1 MQRSR
6 YYILFL
12 LWFIFLYSCSLI
24 HEEPGEDGV
33 DPTLVDVYM
42 TFILPEDTAIQ
53 DDHSDETSMD
63 TRYTFEVTPKIM
75 KMKSD
80 TTRQTVFIT
89 SSPLANGD
97 TLTFPVKISPA
108 QNNIRVWIDYVPR
121 GNSCECYYN
130 TNHLSSVKVTE
141 PYQVCTNQKRAF
153 AGNHDID
160 LSNFEGQEYAKTS
173 TTINLTLPFGSFS
186 ILSTDYQQYVQDH
199 PNDAP
204 ITTIIK
210 YRNYYPCG
218 YNVSNQCANL
228 NDFRTNID
236 FTSEAIA
243 LPDNSGIIAH
253 DHVFVSPDPSDIAV
267 DLFFY
272 SASGNLIQK
281 VKNIQI
287 PIRRGEL
294 TTISDDFLTQ
304 EFEDP
309 DENNGT
315 TVE

>member
-6 YYILFL
+6 YNIFFL
-12 LWFIFLYSCSLI
+12 LWLIFFYSCSLI
-24 HEEPGEDGV
+24 REEPENEGI

-42 TFILPEDTAIQ
+42 IFILPEDTTVQI
-53 DDHSDETSMD
+53 DHSGATSMD

-89 SSPLANGD
+89 SSPLVNGD
-97 TLTFPVKISPA
+97 TLAFPVKISPA
-108 QNNIRVWIDYVPR
+108 QNNIRVWIDYIPR
-121 GNSCECYYN
+121 ENPSGCYYN
-130 TNHLSSVKVTE
+130 TKHLSSVKVTE
-141 PYQVCTNQKRAF
+141 PYQVCTSQKRAF

-160 LSNFEGQEYAKTS
+160 LSDFKGQKHANTS
-173 TTINLTLPFGSFS
+173 TTLNLTLPFGSFN
-186 ILSTDYQQYVQDH
+186 ILATDYQQYIQEH
-199 PNDAP
+199 PHDAP
-204 ITTIIK
+204 VMTVIK

-218 YNVSNQCANL
+218 YNVGNQCANL
-228 NDFRTNID
+228 NDFRTNIN
-236 FTSEAIA
+236 FTTEIRIQSDNAA
-243 LPDNSGIIAH
+243 LIAH
-253 DHVFVSPDPSDIAV
+253 DHVFVSPESSDIAV

-272 SASGNLIQK
+272 SASGKLIQK
-281 VKNIQI
+281 VKNISI
-287 PIRRGEL
+287 PIRRGEF

-304 EFEDP
+304 QFEDP

>member
-6 YYILFL
+6 YNIFFPLGFIL
-12 LWFIFLYSCSLI
+12 LYSCSLI
-24 HEEPGEDGV
+24 HEEPGDDGV
-33 DPTLVDVYM
+33 DPTLVNVYM
-42 TFILPEDTAIQ
+42 TFILPEDSPVQ
-53 DDHSDETSMD
+53 DDHFGETSMD

-80 TTRQTVFIT
+80 TTRRTVFIT
-89 SSPLANGD
+89 SSPLVNGD
-97 TLTFPVKISPA
+97 TLAFPVKISPTR
-108 QNNIRVWIDYVPR
+108 NNIRVWIDYVPR
-121 GNSCECYYN
+121 GNSRDCYYN
-130 TNHLSSVKVTE
+130 ANHLSSVKVTE
-141 PYQVCTNQKRAF
+141 PYQACTSQKKAF

-160 LSNFEGQEYAKTS
+160 LSDFEGQEYAKT
-173 TTINLTLPFGSFS
+173 TATLNLTLPFGSFN
-186 ILSTDYQQYVQDH
+186 ILATDYQQYIQDH
-199 PNDAP
+199 PNTAP

-218 YNVSNQCANL
+218 YNVGNQCANL
-228 NDFRTNID
+228 NDFRTNIN
-236 FTSEAIA
+236 FTTEIRIQSDNTA
-243 LPDNSGIIAH
+243 LIAH
-253 DHVFVSPDPSDIAV
+253 DHVFVSPDLSDIAV

-272 SASGNLIQK
+272 SAPGKLIQK

-294 TTISDDFLTQ
+294 TTISNDFLTRQ
-304 EFEDP
+304 FEDP